1 MFTGSGRFPFQ
12 VSLSQKRPP
21 CTQCSC
27 KASEKG
33 RFTTIYHDGFFCV
46 SNGRSPEYDYIYIY
60 YIYILS
66 HVNIHTYIERVREKI
81 LWFTTIYLLRK
92 WRFSIAW
99 PIYRWLDVVR
109 SLPNSAQICPSPIR
123 KTTTALVNWF
133 ASACSG
139 SKCLQTQVT
148 NLMKWERIEI
158 QEGRMISEYVR
169 ITFWKGLWEFPMTNE
184 ILVNRA
190 LMIDWLTLY
199 IYYIILCDSMQSIYI
214 FLPLRIIKQQKPAKR
229 VSLLIKTNENN
240 SYSKLRPQHLHPLV
254 YLLVISR
261 RFSHVN
267 LQRWNWYIRGP

>member
-1 MFTGSGRFPFQ
+1 M
-12 VSLSQKRPP
+12 
-21 CTQCSC
+21 
-27 KASEKG
+27 
-33 RFTTIYHDGFFCV
+33 
-46 SNGRSPEYDYIYIY
+46 
-60 YIYILS
+60 
-66 HVNIHTYIERVREKI
+66 REKI

-199 IYYIILCDSMQSIYI
+199 IYIILYYVIPCSQYIY
-214 FLPLRIIKQQKPAKR
+214 FCHCASLSNKNQQNECHSWSKQTKITA
-229 VSLLIKTNENN
+229 T
-240 SYSKLRPQHLHPLV
+240 
-254 YLLVISR
+254 
-261 RFSHVN
+261 VN
-267 LQRWNWYIRGP
+267 

>member
-1 MFTGSGRFPFQ
+1 MGHFQSLFLCLPGRVGFPFRFPFPKKGLLAPNAA
-12 VSLSQKRPP
+12 V
-21 CTQCSC
+21 C

-46 SNGRSPEYDYIYIY
+46 SNGRSPEYDYIYISILY
-60 YIYILS
+60 IYIYILS
-66 HVNIHTYIERVREKI
+66 YVNIHTYIERVREKI

-190 LMIDWLTLY
+190 LMIDWLTLCIY
-199 IYYIILCDSMQSIYI
+199 ILYYIMWFHAVNIYI
-214 FLPLRIIKQQKPAKR
+214 SA
-229 VSLLIKTNENN
+229 TA
-240 SYSKLRPQHLHPLV
+240 HH
-254 YLLVISR
+254 
-261 RFSHVN
+261 
-267 LQRWNWYIRGP
+267 